1 MGEKVFDSR
10 TLAEIAILVALST
23 ALSYFKIWQMPQ
35 GGSITIGSMVPLL
48 LLALRRGPVVGIF
61 GGVLSGFIQMFFG
74 GYVYTPVQAL
84 LDYPVAFGCIGLA
97 GFFRK
102 NVYIGVFVALLG
114 RFLSH
119 FISGV
124 VFFGQYAPPEFG
136 AVLYSIIYNGEYML
150 PELIVSGIFFYL
162 LMKRDILDMYN

>member
-1 MGEKVFDSR
+1 
-10 TLAEIAILVALST
+10 
-23 ALSYFKIWQMPQ
+23 
-35 GGSITIGSMVPLL
+35 MVPLL

-61 GGVLSGFIQMFFG
+61 GGVLNGLIQMFFG
-74 GYVYTPVQAL
+74 GYIYTPVQAL

-124 VFFGQYAPPEFG
+124 VFFGQFAPPEFG

-150 PELIVSGIFFYL
+150 PELIVSGILCYL
-162 LMKRDILDMYN
+162 LMKRDILDIYK